1 MDIRGVEG
9 LSIDEVRMRVSQGG
23 KFVLFTWTLSFVVMT
38 VRRPTA
44 VYFINPGES
53 AALKGLPFTLVSFF
67 LGWWGIPWG
76 FIYTPMSI
84 FENLGGGKDVTNE
97 ALQSLGGGHWQAAQM
112 AAPGSD
118 PGSAFRE
125 GPGTMKPAPRLSDQT
140 GIDNDARLSL
150 YLGLASLLCIPSGW
164 VSIFL
169 GVRAIGRA
177 RGFHLSP
184 PGQALVGIVLS
195 SCTTL
200 CLGGFMVLA
209 AVLPDPKTKDPAM
222 VSAPAPDD
230 GAEEDAAAP
239 PDPDAPPAKD
249 EAPVVQPGGRHGPHL
264 SFRITK
270 LHEQQRPSK
279 KPPYFEPG
287 GDWTFMELEAGEGV
301 SLTAGIQ
308 FKPSTEMFSFG
319 KAQLSV
325 ASAEAGAAFT
335 SAFDAQFG
343 GTAGKRKVH
352 QGPLEMSVA
361 VLGQNMVRERH
372 GGFRGGRFGK
382 WTATKLFPE
391 LDGRQ
396 GEVFFNY
403 SLEDKTAELT
413 EKDADYADDLAF
425 VFGSAFRGK

>member
-9 LSIDEVRMRVSQGG
+9 LSIDEVRARVNQGG

-44 VYFINPGES
+44 VYFVNPGES
-53 AALKGLPFTLVSFF
+53 AALKGMPFTLVSFF
-67 LGWWGIPWG
+67 FGWWGIPWG

-97 ALQSLGGGHWQAAQM
+97 AMQALGGGSWQAAQM

-118 PGSAFRE
+118 PGSAFRHE
-125 GPGTMKPAPRLSDQT
+125 PGTMKPAPRLSEQA
-140 GIDNDARLSL
+140 GIDNDAKLSM
-150 YLGLASLLCIPSGW
+150 YLGLGSLLCIPSGW
-164 VSIFL
+164 FSIFL
-169 GVRAIGRA
+169 GIRAIGRA
-177 RGFHLSP
+177 RGFDLSP
-184 PGQALVGIVLS
+184 PGQAIVGIVLS

-200 CLGGFMVLA
+200 CLGGFFVLG
-209 AVLPDPKTKDPAM
+209 AVLPDPKTRDTPPVTTAK
-222 VSAPAPDD
+222 SAEP
-230 GAEEDAAAP
+230 AEEDPADTEAP
-239 PDPDAPPAKD
+239 PPAKD
-249 EAPVVQPGGRHGPHL
+249 QGTVVQPNGTQGPHL
-264 SFRITK
+264 GFRITK
-270 LHEQQRPSK
+270 LHEQQKPSK

-301 SLTAGIQ
+301 ALTAGIQ
-308 FKPSTEMFSFG
+308 FKKSAEMFSFG

-325 ASAEAGAAFT
+325 ASAAAGASFT

-343 GTAGKRKVH
+343 GKAGKLKAH
-352 QGPLEMSVA
+352 KGPLEMGVA

-425 VFGSAFRGK
+425 VFGSAFKGK

>member
-9 LSIDEVRMRVSQGG
+9 LSIDEVRMRVNQGG
-23 KFVLFTWTLSFVVMT
+23 KFVMFTWTLSFVVMT

-53 AALKGLPFTLVSFF
+53 AALKGMPFTLVSFF

-97 ALQSLGGGHWQAAQM
+97 VMQTLGGGSWQAAQL
-112 AAPGSD
+112 AAPGAD

-125 GPGTMKPAPRLSDQT
+125 GPGTMSPAPRLSEQA
-140 GIDNDARLSL
+140 GIDNDARLSM
-150 YLGLASLLCIPSGW
+150 YLGLGSLLCIPSGW
-164 VSIFL
+164 FSIFL
-169 GVRAIGRA
+169 GIRAIGRA
-177 RGFHLSP
+177 RGFQMSP
-184 PGQALVGIVLS
+184 PGQAIVGIVLS

-200 CLGGFMVLA
+200 CIGGFMVLG
-209 AVLPDPKTKDPAM
+209 AVLPDPKTRDE
-222 VSAPAPDD
+222 VSVTPMKTAAAAEEP
-230 GAEEDAAAP
+230 AEEDTAAP
-239 PDPDAPPAKD
+239 PPTKD
-249 EAPVVQPGGRHGPHL
+249 EGTVVQPGGSRGPHL
-264 SFRITK
+264 GFRIVK
-270 LHEQQRPSK
+270 LHEQQKPSK

-287 GDWTFMELEAGEGV
+287 GDWTFMELDAGEGV
-301 SLTAGIQ
+301 ALVAGIQ
-308 FKPSTEMFSFG
+308 FKKSSESFSFG

-325 ASAEAGAAFT
+325 ANPEAGAAFT

-343 GTAGKRKVH
+343 GKAGKLKAH
-352 QGPLEMSVA
+352 KGPLEMGVA
-361 VLGQNMVRERH
+361 VLGQDLVRERH

-403 SLEDKTAELT
+403 SVEDKTAELT

-425 VFGSAFRGK
+425 VFGSAFKGR